1 MAYAADG
8 TWKMDNTG
16 VADRVAAITAGNSEL
31 MKLAR
36 TQGIQSA
43 NRRGLG
49 NSTMGIEAAQTSAL
63 GAAVPIAQADTQFA
77 VQQNLGK
84 MSGDFDA
91 SKTRAVIAAD
101 QQKSL
106 TDAITSLTGQR
117 YNALS
122 NTLVN
127 DKIGADAR
135 NAVVSSIN
143 AQQQQALDMLSRIY
157 GVSFQPATTPV
168 TTGGLG
174 GRFTWGLG

>member
-8 TWKMDNTG
+8 TWKMDDTS
-16 VADRVAAITAGNSEL
+16 VADRVAAITSGNSEL

-36 TQGIQSA
+36 TQGMQTA

-49 NSTMGIEAAQTSAL
+49 NSTMGIEAAQSAAL
-63 GAAVPIAQADTQFA
+63 GTAVPIAQSDTQFA

-84 MSGDFDA
+84 MSGDFDSA
-91 SKTRAVIAAD
+91 KTKAVLAGDA
-101 QQKSL
+101 QKSL
-106 TDAITSLTGQR
+106 VDAVTSLTGQR

-135 NAVVSSIN
+135 NSVISSIN

-157 GVSFQPATTPV
+157 GVNFQPAAVTPRPQV
-168 TTGGLG
+168 PGFGGLG
-174 GRFTWGLG
+174 RV

>member
-16 VADRVAAITAGNSEL
+16 VADRVAAITSGSSDL

-36 TQGIQSA
+36 TQGMQSA

-91 SKTRAVIAAD
+91 SKTRAVLAGDA
-101 QQKSL
+101 QKSL
-106 TDAITSLTGQR
+106 TDAVTSLTGQR
-117 YNALS
+117 YGALS

-127 DKIGADAR
+127 DKIPADAR
-135 NAVVSSIN
+135 NSVISSIN

-157 GVSFQPATTPV
+157 GVSIQPTAAPTPTMPNV
-168 TTGGLG
+168 GGLG
-174 GRFTWGLG
+174 LGRV